1 MNVEVNVKID
11 LSDRVYGLVARMC
24 EQVEELKSM
33 KVPASRKRSS
43 RGAASADVPA
53 VEADK
58 AAVTDVADKAAVA
71 DAPAPAKAAAAD
83 KAAEADVAKEVSA
96 EDVRAAMVA
105 CRKRVMGEDWDNPES
120 EVYRLYHRSL
130 VAMFKATAALHGA
143 AKPSLLSPDGRAGF
157 VEDCGRIRVTEG
169 RLDPGQDAPF

>member
-24 EQVEELKSM
+24 EQVEELRAM
-33 KVPASRKRSS
+33 KVSSSKRSS
-43 RGAASADVPA
+43 RKAAAADKPAVADVAVAAAAAGAAVAADVPA
-53 VEADK
+53 VEEAAAAKADK
-58 AAVTDVADKAAVA
+58 AAAV
-71 DAPAPAKAAAAD
+71 
-83 KAAEADVAKEVSA
+83 KEVSA

-105 CRKRVMGEDWDNPES
+105 CRKRVMGDGWDNPES

-143 AKPSLLSPDGRAGF
+143 AKPSLLSPEGRAGF

-169 RLDPGQDAPF
+169 RLDYGQDAPF